1 MPTITIVAKTGF
13 LIDVRVI
20 HICLRPHQ
28 PSFIGGVR
36 RLAKGGGPM
45 RNRVERGVSFPLPN
59 RLSFGRRAP
68 RITHA
73 G

>member
-1 MPTITIVAKTGF
+1 MCGLSTFVGD
-13 LIDVRVI
+13 LVS
-20 HICLRPHQ
+20 LR
-28 PSFIGGVR
+28 SSASLR

-45 RNRVERGVSFPLPN
+45 RNRVERGVSFHLPN
-59 RLSFGRRAP
+59 RFSFGRRAP